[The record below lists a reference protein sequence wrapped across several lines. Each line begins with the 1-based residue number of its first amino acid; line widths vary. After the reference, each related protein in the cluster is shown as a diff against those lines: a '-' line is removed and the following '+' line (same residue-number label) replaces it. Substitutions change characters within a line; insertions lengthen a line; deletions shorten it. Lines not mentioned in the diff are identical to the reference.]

1 MKDKNKRV
9 SDTLRR
15 DKQIQGSKESRFND
29 SISKKEK
36 RSRERAEKAEL
47 DKAVNDMII
56 KENQKKYQSKLDK
69 AESDLSNKIKHFEDI
84 R

>member
-1 MKDKNKRV
+1 MKNKRV

-15 DKQIQGSKESRFND
+15 DMQIQGSKESRFND
-29 SISKKEK
+29 SISKKAK

-56 KENQKKYQSKLDK
+56 KENQRKYQSKLDK